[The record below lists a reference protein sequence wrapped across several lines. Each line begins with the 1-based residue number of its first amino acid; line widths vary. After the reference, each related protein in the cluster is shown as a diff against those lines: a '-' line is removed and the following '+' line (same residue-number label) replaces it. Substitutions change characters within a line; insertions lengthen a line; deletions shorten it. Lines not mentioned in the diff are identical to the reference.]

1 MSVVTKETLQ
11 HSSWTVITNTGRPLL
26 NIETFGELSSI
37 WLGLIELH
45 LLRLNKQSIK
55 KITKLTRITV

>member
-26 NIETFGELSSI
+26 NIEMNVPI
-37 WLGLIELH
+37 WRTQLNLVGLNRVAFIEA
-45 LLRLNKQSIK
+45 
-55 KITKLTRITV
+55 